1 MSGLP
6 NRKPSDSEK
15 FRKEY
20 LATLAL
26 QARNDAIN
34 YEANKVYQRTGAPAQ
49 PTDTRNTTEKLAD
62 LNRLRIE
69 IRSRLGEIMSGDDA
83 TRVVESLDA
92 EEAQFVAQ
100 QIQSIIADLKP
111 KYALGVPSQIFIQ
124 YLNRLMEKFERT
136 QGVDFGIQQATGDRL
151 LVNQNFILDNLPSTQ
166 QIDTIFANIRQLGY
180 SNTAIGRRVEENLAE
195 IREAMS
201 LIPQAFRTTAVTEN
215 FIMKDELLRQINDL
229 VRELPTNTQL
239 QNLMADLE
247 IARNRRDQVLAEG
260 IMRQIAVITEYAGD
274 IQQEMAM
281 IRQTM
286 KESKI
291 DEIPEA
297 EASVTEQT
305 GMIQQATVIGR
316 EPKIKINGVEYGY
329 LEESIL
335 NSLPAVPKTGVVRA
349 NLEDYINALRQIN
362 PDVVSGKIEEGGLGL
377 TKSKEARSK
386 AYRLEMLR
394 EGDPVV
400 QELWRNAEPQPEIS
414 GKGFTGMDPHK
425 KLFSA
430 PKMPRI
436 TGKGVSSNK
445 VIVDDTAGIKAEADY
460 VPFGKFIINRKK
472 LAEGIFMIK
481 RRNGQFLADVKS
493 KRISPNLTT
502 VFKKMAGGSL
512 PAFGELERL
521 DDDERE
527 YLRFV
532 SNKSSLA
539 SKFDVPSPKKDKNE
553 MLINQFEIL
562 RGQLIAGNDSKDLVK
577 KFKKVLLEMVE
588 NDLLPKGQTREIL
601 IELAK
606 ID

>member
-6 NRKPSDSEK
+6 NRKPTDAEK

-26 QARNDAIN
+26 QAKNDALN

-62 LNRLRIE
+62 LNRIRIE
-69 IRSRLGEIMSGDDA
+69 IRSRLEEIMSGDDA
-83 TRVVESLDA
+83 SRVVESLDA

-111 KYALGVPSQIFIQ
+111 KYALGVPSQVFIQ

-136 QGVDFGIQQATGDRL
+136 QGVDFGLQQATGDRL
-151 LVNQNFILDNLPSTQ
+151 IANQNFILDNLPSSQ

-195 IREAMS
+195 IREAMT
-201 LIPQAFRTTAVTEN
+201 LLPDAFMVTTRTEN
-215 FIMKDELLRQINDL
+215 FIIKDELLRQINDL

-260 IMRQIAVITEYAGD
+260 IMRQIAVISEYAGD

-281 IRQTM
+281 IKQTM
-286 KESKI
+286 KEGRQQEE
-291 DEIPEA
+291 EIPEA
-297 EASVTEQT
+297 EAEVTQQPET
-305 GMIQQATVIGR
+305 TIQQATMVGQ
-316 EPKIKINGVEYGY
+316 EPKIKVAGVEYGY
-329 LEESIL
+329 IEPNLL
-335 NSLPAVPKTGVVRA
+335 RALPKTTQALRA
-349 NLEDYINALRQIN
+349 NIDNYIEALKKIN
-362 PDVVSGKIEEGGLGL
+362 PDVVSQSPEEGGLGIKQ
-377 TKSKEARSK
+377 TMVKTIKID
-386 AYRLEMLR
+386 RLIT
-394 EGDPVV
+394 GDAIVR
-400 QELWRNAEPQPEIS
+400 ELWRNAEPEPSIS

-425 KLFSA
+425 KILPS
-430 PKMPRI
+430 PRMPRI
-436 TGKGVSSNK
+436 SGKGISNK
-445 VIVDDTAGIKAEADY
+445 VVVDDNAGISSEPDY
-460 VPFGKFIINRKK
+460 VPFGKYILNRKK
-472 LAEGIFMIK
+472 LTEGVFMIK
-481 RRNGQFLADVKS
+481 RRNGQFIADMKS

-502 VFKKMAGGSL
+502 VFKKMAGGSI
-512 PAFGELERL
+512 PSFGELERL

>member
-6 NRKPSDSEK
+6 NRKPSDAEK

-62 LNRLRIE
+62 LNRIRIE

-83 TRVVESLDA
+83 SRVVEGLDE

-111 KYALGVPSQIFIQ
+111 KYALGVPSQIFNQ

-151 LVNQNFILDNLPSTQ
+151 LANQNFIIDNLPSSQ

-195 IREAMS
+195 IREAMV
-201 LIPQAFRTTAVTEN
+201 LLPQVFRATAATEN
-215 FIMKDELLRQINDL
+215 FIMKDELLRQVNDL
-229 VRELPTNTQL
+229 VRELPTNLQL
-239 QNLMADLE
+239 QNLMSDLE
-247 IARNRRDQVLAEG
+247 IAITRRDRVLAEG
-260 IMRQIAVITEYAGD
+260 VMRQIAVITEYAGD

-286 KESKI
+286 RESKK

-297 EASVTEQT
+297 EASSEPVSYIE
-305 GMIQQATVIGR
+305 QATVIGR
-316 EPKIKINGVEYGY
+316 EPKIKVNGVEYGY
-329 LEESIL
+329 LDESIL
-335 NSLPAVPKTGVVRA
+335 NSLPAYAKSGKIRA
-349 NLEDYINALRQIN
+349 NVDDYITALKQIN
-362 PDVVSGKIEEGGLGL
+362 PDVVSSTLRITGSGESRN
-377 TKSKEARSK
+377 KS
-386 AYRLEMLR
+386 YRLQMLR
-394 EGDPVV
+394 EGDEIV
-400 QELWRNAEPQPEIS
+400 QELWRGAETQPEIS

-425 KLFSA
+425 KLFSS
-430 PKMPRI
+430 PRMPRI
-436 TGKGVSSNK
+436 TGKGIRSK
-445 VIVDDTAGIKAEADY
+445 VIIDDSTGIKSEADY

-472 LAEGIFMIK
+472 LSEGIFMIK

-562 RGQLIAGNDSKDLVK
+562 RGQLIAGNDSKDLVR

>member
-6 NRKPSDSEK
+6 NRKPTDAEK

-62 LNRLRIE
+62 LNRIRIE

-83 TRVVESLDA
+83 SQVVEGLDA

-111 KYALGVPSQIFIQ
+111 KYALGVPSQIFNQ

-136 QGVDFGIQQATGDRL
+136 QGVDFGLQQQTGDRL
-151 LVNQNFILDNLPSTQ
+151 IANQNFIIDNLPSSQ

-180 SNTAIGRRVEENLAE
+180 SNTAIGRKVEENLEE
-195 IREAMS
+195 IRDAMS
-201 LIPQAFRTTAVTEN
+201 LLPSVFRAISATEN
-215 FIMKDELLRQINDL
+215 YIMKDELLRQVNDL
-229 VRELPTNTQL
+229 VRELPTNVQL
-239 QNLMADLE
+239 QSLMEDLE
-247 IARNRRDQVLAEG
+247 TARIRRDKVLADG
-260 IMRQIAVITEYAGD
+260 LMRQIVIMTEYAGNLRA
-274 IQQEMAM
+274 EMAM
-281 IRQTM
+281 IRKTM
-286 KESKI
+286 GESKI
-291 DEIPEA
+291 DVIPQA
-297 EASVTEQT
+297 EAATQPQPEIVK
-305 GMIQQATVIGR
+305 ATVIGQ
-316 EPKIKINGVEYGY
+316 EPKIKVNGVEYGY
-329 LEESIL
+329 LDESIL
-335 NSLPAVPKTGVVRA
+335 TSLPAYAKTGKIRA
-349 NLEDYINALRQIN
+349 NLDDYISALRQIN
-362 PDVVSGKIEEGGLGL
+362 PDVVSSTLKITSSGESRN
-377 TKSKEARSK
+377 KS
-386 AYRLEMLR
+386 YRLQMLK
-394 EGDPVV
+394 EGDEIVKD
-400 QELWRNAEPQPEIS
+400 LWKSAEPQPEIS

-436 TGKGVSSNK
+436 TGKGISSK
-445 VIVDDTAGIKAEADY
+445 VIIDDSTGIKAEPDY

-512 PAFGELERL
+512 PSFGELERL
-521 DDDERE
+521 DDEERE

>member
-62 LNRLRIE
+62 LNRIRIE

-83 TRVVESLDA
+83 SQVVEGLDA

-111 KYALGVPSQIFIQ
+111 KYALGVPSQIFNQ

-136 QGVDFGIQQATGDRL
+136 QGVDFGLQQQTGDRL
-151 LVNQNFILDNLPSTQ
+151 IANQNFIIDNLPSSQ

-180 SNTAIGRRVEENLAE
+180 SNTAIGRKVEENLEE
-195 IREAMS
+195 IRDAMS
-201 LIPQAFRTTAVTEN
+201 LLPSVFRAISATEN
-215 FIMKDELLRQINDL
+215 YIMKDELLRQVNDL
-229 VRELPTNTQL
+229 VRELPTNVQL
-239 QNLMADLE
+239 QSLMEDLE
-247 IARNRRDQVLAEG
+247 TARIRRDKVLADG
-260 IMRQIAVITEYAGD
+260 LMRQIVIMTEYAGNLRA
-274 IQQEMAM
+274 EMAM
-281 IRQTM
+281 IRKTM
-286 KESKI
+286 GESKI
-291 DEIPEA
+291 DVIPQA
-297 EASVTEQT
+297 EAATQPQPEIVK
-305 GMIQQATVIGR
+305 ATVIGQ
-316 EPKIKINGVEYGY
+316 EPKIKVNGVEYGY
-329 LEESIL
+329 LDESIL
-335 NSLPAVPKTGVVRA
+335 TSLPAYAKTGKIRA
-349 NLEDYINALRQIN
+349 NLDDYISALRQIN
-362 PDVVSGKIEEGGLGL
+362 PDVVSSTLKITSSGESRN
-377 TKSKEARSK
+377 KS
-386 AYRLEMLR
+386 YRLQMLK
-394 EGDPVV
+394 EGDEIVKD
-400 QELWRNAEPQPEIS
+400 LWKSAEPQPEIS

-436 TGKGVSSNK
+436 TGKGISSK
-445 VIVDDTAGIKAEADY
+445 VIIDDSTGIKAEPDY

-512 PAFGELERL
+512 PSFGELERL
-521 DDDERE
+521 DDEERE

>member
-1 MSGLP
+1 MSGIP
-6 NRKPSDSEK
+6 NRKPTDAEK

-62 LNRLRIE
+62 LNRIRIE
-69 IRSRLGEIMSGDDA
+69 IRSRLEEIMSGDDA
-83 TRVVESLDA
+83 SRVVESLDA

-100 QIQSIIADLKP
+100 QIQSIIADIKP
-111 KYALGVPSQIFIQ
+111 KYALGVPSQVFIQ
-124 YLNRLMEKFERT
+124 YLYRLMEKYERT
-136 QGVDFGIQQATGDRL
+136 QGVDFGLQQATGDRL
-151 LVNQNFILDNLPSTQ
+151 IANQNFILDNLPSSQ
-166 QIDTIFANIRQLGY
+166 QIDTIFENIRQLGY

-229 VRELPTNTQL
+229 VRELPTNIQL

-286 KESKI
+286 RVSKK
-291 DEIPEA
+291 DEIPKA
-297 EASVTEQT
+297 EASSEPVSY
-305 GMIQQATVIGR
+305 IQQATVIGR
-316 EPKIKINGVEYGY
+316 EPKIKVNGVEYGY

-335 NSLPAVPKTGVVRA
+335 NSLPAYAKSGKIRA
-349 NLEDYINALRQIN
+349 NVDDYITALKQIN
-362 PDVVSGKIEEGGLGL
+362 PDVVSSTLNIKGSGE
-377 TKSKEARSK
+377 SRSK
-386 AYRLEMLR
+386 TYRLQMLR
-394 EGDPVV
+394 EGDEIV
-400 QELWRNAEPQPEIS
+400 QDLWRNAEAQSEIS

-425 KLFSA
+425 KLFSV

-436 TGKGVSSNK
+436 TGKGIRSK
-445 VIVDDTAGIKAEADY
+445 VIIDDSTGIKSEADY

-472 LAEGIFMIK
+472 LSEGIFMIK

-562 RGQLIAGNDSKDLVK
+562 RGQLIAGNDSKDLVR